1 MTRPGYLL
9 AATTILPLLLG
20 GCSTN
25 PTTGGT
31 IFTGGLSQQEEIR
44 IGRLNHPAIL
54 KKFGGEYGTPELR
67 RYVES
72 VGQFLA
78 STAERPDLKFK
89 FTVLNSESANAM
101 ATPGG
106 YVYVTRGLLALAD
119 NEAQLAAVL
128 AHEIGHITARHHAQ
142 RHGQTLLANIGLG
155 VAGALGGRAAA
166 DLGQFAA
173 VGLLRS
179 FSRENERESDSLS
192 VRYMTR
198 AGFDPG
204 AMAEF
209 LRKLRANA
217 RLNKIR
223 RGESAD
229 AVDRFDYLATHPA
242 PAERVERAAEM
253 ARHAAVRN
261 PVTGRDV
268 YLSKISGMLYGGDP
282 EQGFVR
288 GRDFLHPNLRFAFR
302 VPPDFSV
309 LNSRTAV
316 TAFGPHDARI
326 LFDRAP
332 KPADGPLTFYLREVW
347 GRQLQLEN
355 LETIEVNG
363 LEAATATARR
373 RIEGKAY
380 DLRLVAYRA
389 DPGTIYRFLFLT
401 PPGGTRSLS
410 TELRRTTYSFRLL
423 SVAEA
428 AQLRPHKLRVVTVA
442 PGDTVE
448 SLARSLPYTD
458 HQVERFEIL
467 NGIGRDERLRPGR
480 KLKTV
485 GE

>member
-1 MTRPGYLL
+1 MTRTLL
-9 AATTILPLLLG
+9 AATMVLPLLG
-20 GCSTN
+20 GCATN
-25 PTTGGT
+25 PTTGGA

-44 IGRLNHPAIL
+44 IGRLNHPVIL
-54 KKFGGEYGTPELR
+54 KQYGGEYGTPELR

-72 VGQFLA
+72 IGQFLA

-89 FTVLNSESANAM
+89 FTVLNSESVNAF

-142 RHGQTLLANIGLG
+142 RSGQSLLANIGLG
-155 VAGALGGRAAA
+155 AVGALGGRAAA
-166 DLGQFAA
+166 NLGQFAA
-173 VGLLRS
+173 IGILRG
-179 FSRENERESDSLS
+179 FSREHEREADSLS
-192 VRYMTR
+192 MRYMAR

-217 RLNKIR
+217 RLTKIR
-223 RGESAD
+223 RGESPD

-242 PAERVERAAEM
+242 PAERVELAAEM
-253 ARHAAVRN
+253 ARHAAVRD

-288 GRDFLHPNLRFAFR
+288 KRDFLHPKLRFAFR
-302 VPPDFSV
+302 VPPGFSV
-309 LNSRTAV
+309 LNSRKAV
-316 TAFGPHDARI
+316 IAFGPDGARI
-326 LFDRAP
+326 LFDHAP
-332 KPADGPLTFYLREVW
+332 RPADGPMTFYLREVW
-347 GRQLQLEN
+347 GGKLQLED
-355 LETIEVNG
+355 LEAIEVNG
-363 LEAATATARR
+363 LEAATAQRR
-373 RIEGKAY
+373 GRAH

-389 DPGTIYRFLFLT
+389 GPGTIYRFLFLT
-401 PPGGTRSLS
+401 PPDRTRSLS

-423 SVAEA
+423 SAAEA
-428 AQLRPHKLRVVTVA
+428 AQLRPHKLRIVTVA

-448 SLARSLPYTD
+448 SLARSLPYAD

-467 NGIGRDERLRPGR
+467 NGISRTERLRPGR